1 MTWFRKWM
9 ILSHRYLGIALC
21 LLIVVW
27 FISGIAMMY
36 AGGMPGL
43 TPETRL
49 DRLPLLDLSRV
60 EITPTEA
67 VEQALLAGDPERA
80 VLLTVMARP
89 AYRFSSRGGQ
99 VTVFADSGEVLVEAN
114 ARDAVSIAGRF
125 TGLGEDRL
133 RYAERLTEAD
143 QWTITVRDRLPMH
156 KVVAADDA
164 RTELYVS
171 EQLGEVVVFTTRGSR
186 ALAWVAA
193 IPHWL
198 YFAPL
203 RLNGDLWRQ
212 VVLWTS
218 GLGCVLILIGLVV
231 GILQFS
237 PSRPFRITRL
247 LSSIPYTGWMRWH
260 YITGVVFGVF
270 SLTWVFSGMLSMEP
284 LFWSSNGG
292 LGVAGVNQ
300 AFSGGPL
307 EMSLFSAP
315 EGETWGEPLSG
326 ERIKEIEFRRIQG
339 EPYYVLTKDAP
350 SEHSLVAADSF
361 EVRHE
366 PFSTESLVNRVQ
378 EVYPDVPIVESRL
391 LSQYDSYYYARDQ
404 ARPLPV
410 LRVKFDDPDKTW
422 FYIDPAMG
430 RLESRYHRLARL
442 ERWIYHGFHSLDF
455 AFLYYNQ
462 TLWEITVIVLSLG
475 GIMTSGIGVFI
486 GFKRLG
492 RNAKRALRS

>member
-1 MTWFRKWM
+1 M

-60 EITPTEA
+60 EITPAEA

-247 LSSIPYTGWMRWH
+247 LSSTRGADD
-260 YITGVVFGVF
+260 F
-270 SLTWVFSGMLSMEP
+270 
-284 LFWSSNGG
+284 
-292 LGVAGVNQ
+292 
-300 AFSGGPL
+300 
-307 EMSLFSAP
+307 P
-315 EGETWGEPLSG
+315 E
-326 ERIKEIEFRRIQG
+326 
-339 EPYYVLTKDAP
+339 A
-350 SEHSLVAADSF
+350 
-361 EVRHE
+361 
-366 PFSTESLVNRVQ
+366 
-378 EVYPDVPIVESRL
+378 
-391 LSQYDSYYYARDQ
+391 
-404 ARPLPV
+404 
-410 LRVKFDDPDKTW
+410 
-422 FYIDPAMG
+422 
-430 RLESRYHRLARL
+430 
-442 ERWIYHGFHSLDF
+442 
-455 AFLYYNQ
+455 
-462 TLWEITVIVLSLG
+462 
-475 GIMTSGIGVFI
+475 
-486 GFKRLG
+486 
-492 RNAKRALRS
+492 

>member
-21 LLIVVW
+21 LLIVMW

-36 AGGMPGL
+36 AGGMPRL

-49 DRLPLLDLSRV
+49 DRLPPLDVSRV
-60 EITPTEA
+60 QIRPAEA
-67 VEQALLAGDPERA
+67 LESAFLGGDLQRA
-80 VLLTVMARP
+80 VLLTVMDRP

-99 VTVFADSGEVLVEAN
+99 VTVFADTGDVLHEAN
-114 ARDAVSIAGRF
+114 ARDAMTIAGRF

-133 RYAERLTEAD
+133 RYAGRLAEAD

-171 EQLGEVVVFTTRGSR
+171 EQLGEVVVITTRGSR

-203 RLNGDLWRQ
+203 RLNSGLWRQ

-218 GLGCVLILIGLVV
+218 GLGCVLILIGLGV
-231 GILQFS
+231 GILQLS
-237 PSRPFRITRL
+237 PSRPFRLKRL
-247 LSSIPYTGWMRWH
+247 LSYIPYAGWMRWH
-260 YITGVVFGVF
+260 YITGVFFGVF

-292 LGVAGVNQ
+292 LGAAGVNQ

-326 ERIKEIEFRRIQG
+326 KRIKEIDFRRIQG
-339 EPYYVLTKDAP
+339 EPYYVLTDDTP
-350 SEHSLVAADSF
+350 SAHSLVSADSF

-366 PFSTESLVNRVQ
+366 PFSTESLMDRIQ
-378 EVYPDVPIVESRL
+378 EAYPDVPIVESRL

-430 RLESRYHRLARL
+430 RFVSRYHRLARL
-442 ERWIYHGFHSLDF
+442 ERWIYNGFHSLDF
-455 AFLYYNQ
+455 AFLYYNR
-462 TLWEITVIVLSLG
+462 TLWKITMILLSLG
-475 GIMTSGIGVFI
+475 GIATSSIGLFI